1 MILYLIGI
9 SYKQA
14 PLSLRESIYKARKE
28 IIEFWQEPG
37 RDHVALFT
45 CNRVE
50 LYGASEDIFSAA
62 QAIELFQIRFPWIFE
77 RSYVKFGDREVVE
90 HALRLA
96 CGLESQVIGEEEI
109 LEQLNSWIRQA
120 SFPLAL
126 RRIWN
131 DILGKVEAIRIKSGL
146 KQVKANIATIIFKD
160 LSKHK
165 DVVIVGTGKIAQVF
179 AENKPDGINLNF
191 VARKKHKRARQ
202 LASQSGGRA
211 ILLDD
216 LEKLLLSA
224 DVLISATSSPHYVL
238 KKEHFLNIIK
248 KRNKPIYLYDLSVPR
263 DIEPDVG
270 NIPGIFLQNLDDL
283 NIVFEQHNRSLNS
296 YIKNAELLVQDHYKE
311 NDNVYSCQSRRAAEP
326 VGIKAG

>member
-9 SYKQA
+9 SYKEA
-14 PLSLRESIYKARKE
+14 PLSLRESIYRARKE
-28 IIEFWQEPG
+28 IIEFWQKPG
-37 RDHVALFT
+37 RSSAALFT

-50 LYGASEDIFSAA
+50 LYGASLDIFSAA
-62 QAIELFQIRFPWIFE
+62 KTIESFQIRFPWISE

-131 DILGKVEAIRIKSGL
+131 DILGKVETIRIKSGL
-146 KQVKANIATIIFKD
+146 KEVKANIATIIFKD
-160 LSKHK
+160 LDKPK
-165 DVVIVGTGKIAQVF
+165 EIVIVGTGKIARVF
-179 AENKPDGINLNF
+179 SKNKPDGINLNF
-191 VARKKHKRARQ
+191 VARKKHKQARQ
-202 LASQSGGRA
+202 LANQSGGRA

-216 LEKLLLSA
+216 LEQLLLSA

-238 KKEHFLNIIK
+238 KKEHFLNIVK
-248 KRNKPIYLYDLSVPR
+248 KRNKPIYLYDLAAPR

-283 NIVFEQHNRSLNS
+283 NIVFEQHKRSLNS
-296 YIKNAELLVQDHYKE
+296 YIKKAELLVQDHYKE
-311 NDNVYSCQSRRAAEP
+311 NDDVYSYQNRGAAEP
-326 VGIKAG
+326 VGVKTG